1 MRDLVVVG
9 GGPIG
14 LATSLYAA
22 QRGLEVALLEP
33 RLGSDPATAAIDKA
47 CGEGIMPGGLRA
59 LAALGV
65 DPAGLPFKGIRY
77 VDQTRC
83 VETDFR
89 DGPGRGVR
97 RTLLQETLLHAAELA
112 GVDLVPLASTLLTQ
126 AGQDVRVATQAARGR
141 AGPSLQARYVIAA
154 DGLHSPTRRAL
165 GLEAPT
171 RRRSGSPRHGLRQHR
186 SIRPWSEHVEV
197 HWSEVGE
204 AYVTPVS
211 ADVVGVAILTDR
223 TARYGELLASFPAL
237 LERLDGAPAVSRVMG
252 AGPFR
257 QRVTRRAAGR
267 VLLVGDASGYVDA
280 LTGEGIAIGL
290 AQAREAVRAITAD
303 DPGAYERHWRRVTW
317 RSAALTHVLVQTTRT
332 RLGRRLIV
340 PAADRLPGVFG
351 WAVAELTRPL

>member
-1 MRDLVVVG
+1 
-9 GGPIG
+9 
-14 LATSLYAA
+14 
-22 QRGLEVALLEP
+22 
-33 RLGSDPATAAIDKA
+33 
-47 CGEGIMPGGLRA
+47 
-59 LAALGV
+59 
-65 DPAGLPFKGIRY
+65 
-77 VDQTRC
+77 
-83 VETDFR
+83 
-89 DGPGRGVR
+89 
-97 RTLLQETLLHAAELA
+97 
-112 GVDLVPLASTLLTQ
+112 
-126 AGQDVRVATQAARGR
+126 
-141 AGPSLQARYVIAA
+141 
-154 DGLHSPTRRAL
+154 
-165 GLEAPT
+165 
-171 RRRSGSPRHGLRQHR
+171 LRQHR

-280 LTGEGIAIGL
+280 LTGEGIAMGL

-303 DPGAYERHWRRVTW
+303 DPGAYERHWRQVTW
-317 RSAALTHVLVQTTRT
+317 RSAALTHVLVQATRS
-332 RLGRRLIV
+332 RHGRRLIV